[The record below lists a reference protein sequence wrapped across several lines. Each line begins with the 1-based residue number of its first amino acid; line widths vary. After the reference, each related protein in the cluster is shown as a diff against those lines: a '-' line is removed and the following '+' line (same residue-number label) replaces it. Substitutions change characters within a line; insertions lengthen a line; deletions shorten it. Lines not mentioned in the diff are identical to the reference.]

1 MNRRAPWEETPPPP
15 EKATLLAPK
24 DFRHGEGW
32 LAEGQWSRNLVVVVG
47 GDVLCLES
55 LGDVFDCF
63 VGSGD
68 DQAV

>member
-1 MNRRAPWEETPPPP
+1 M
-15 EKATLLAPK
+15 
-24 DFRHGEGW
+24 DGVHGEGW